1 MLLGAGVS
9 SSLCLDG
16 PMVSSGCLIDT
27 LVLTHVAFGVFQS
40 YYQEHQLKDYTAF
53 QISWI
58 SYVAS
63 SALDWIVC

>member
-1 MLLGAGVS
+1 
-9 SSLCLDG
+9 
-16 PMVSSGCLIDT
+16 MVSSGCLLDT

-58 SYVAS
+58 SYVGW